1 MIHDWLTSSP
11 LFNFSSFNT
20 NKINVMVNT
29 LTEKNMYIQQNEL
42 TFCIKTIFELKVAN
56 TDTWP
61 LFRGWSDCEASLLN
75 LPL

>member
-1 MIHDWLTSSP
+1 
-11 LFNFSSFNT
+11 
-20 NKINVMVNT
+20 MVNT
-29 LTEKNMYIQQNEL
+29 LTENKLYIQQNEL

-75 LPL
+75 LRL